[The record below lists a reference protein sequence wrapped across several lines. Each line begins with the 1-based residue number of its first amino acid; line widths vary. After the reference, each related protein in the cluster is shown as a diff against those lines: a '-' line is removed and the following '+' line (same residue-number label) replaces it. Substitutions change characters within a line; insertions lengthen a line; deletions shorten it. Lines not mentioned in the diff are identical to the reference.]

1 MLMGWASD
9 EEYIEFMVP
18 RLGYCCV
25 AQALGMTPDKLREK
39 WPGLHDGRKQ
49 RHNVAYSTNREA
61 VNKRKYRERKRV
73 GDA

>member
-9 EEYIEFMVP
+9 EEYVKFMVP

-25 AQALGMTPDKLREK
+25 AQALGMTPDKLRER

-49 RHNVAYSTNREA
+49 RHNVEYSANSGAAY
-61 VNKRKYRERKRV
+61 KRKYRERKRV